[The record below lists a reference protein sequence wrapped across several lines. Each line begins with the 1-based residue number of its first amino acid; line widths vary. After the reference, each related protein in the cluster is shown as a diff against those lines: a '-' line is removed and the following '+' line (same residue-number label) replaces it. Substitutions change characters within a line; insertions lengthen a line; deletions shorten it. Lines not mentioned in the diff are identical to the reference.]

1 LTFFKFFSKIKLIA
15 RVVQWQNVPLVRE
28 RSWVQF
34 PSLAQNYAKK
44 EKTIYKTSMFS
55 LSKDKLL
62 YQKVKESDQKVRI
75 EKVL

>member
-1 LTFFKFFSKIKLIA
+1 
-15 RVVQWQNVPLVRE
+15 
-28 RSWVQF
+28 
-34 PSLAQNYAKK
+34 
-44 EKTIYKTSMFS
+44 MFS